1 MRKITILVALM
12 ILALS
17 VSYTFAEMAELGAD
31 PSLIETV
38 LAPNLPSALANF
50 DLIPIPNNEISY
62 TEFANLDLSPRNVV
76 YGTGRSYLNPDF
88 RTSSM
93 GDKLFTAS
101 LVSLVVLNVADYFST
116 LDALK
121 HPGLGEGNPL
131 MKPFVK
137 SPLVFAAVKAGIST
151 LSFLSMKSIY
161 KKNRP
166 LAWVLSTAANFAMS
180 YVVSNNLRLIDKIKG
195 R

>member
-1 MRKITILVALM
+1 MRKITILVAIM

-17 VSYTFAEMAELGAD
+17 ASSAFAEMVELSSAS
-31 PSLIETV
+31 SLIETA

-62 TEFANLDLSPRNVV
+62 TEFGDLDLSPRNVV
-76 YGTGRSYLNPDF
+76 YGTGKSYLNTDF

-116 LDALK
+116 MEALK
-121 HPGLGEGNPL
+121 HPGLSEGNSL

-151 LSFLSMKSIY
+151 FAFLSMKSIY

-180 YVVSNNLRLIDKIKG
+180 YVVSNNLRLIDKVKG

>member
-1 MRKITILVALM
+1 MRKISILVAII

-17 VSYTFAEMAELGAD
+17 ASSAFAEMVELSSAS
-31 PSLIETV
+31 SLIETALV
-38 LAPNLPSALANF
+38 PNLPSALANF
-50 DLIPIPNNEISY
+50 DLIPIPDKEISY
-62 TEFANLDLSPRNVV
+62 TELGDLDLSPRNVV
-76 YGTGRSYLNPDF
+76 YGAGRSYLNTDF